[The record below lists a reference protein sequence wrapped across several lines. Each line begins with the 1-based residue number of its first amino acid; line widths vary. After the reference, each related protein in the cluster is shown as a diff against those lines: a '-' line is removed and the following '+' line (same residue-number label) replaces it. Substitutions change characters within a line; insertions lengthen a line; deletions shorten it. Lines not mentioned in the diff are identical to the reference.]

1 MSHLTQLYKS
11 RPNNFTK
18 ISEMRFIDEL
28 QMPTNNKSLIKAN
41 CIKKEKI
48 VLIPKQNND
57 TQKKNHG
64 NLTYK

>member
-1 MSHLTQLYKS
+1 
-11 RPNNFTK
+11 
-18 ISEMRFIDEL
+18 MRFIDKL

-57 TQKKNHG
+57 TQKNHG